1 MVLASFVMLDS
12 DSSGLV
18 NCEQYTPPLTSQQ
31 ITSGDTAYAKAAAAQ
46 TTANTAN
53 NRAIA
58 YRATSSTAAATAA
71 KEANCTNFT
80 LVSGAY
86 VTVRFQYG
94 NTSAGALTLNVNS
107 TGAKNIYV
115 CRSATSGDNRLL

>member
-31 ITSGDTAYAKAAAAQ
+31 ITNGDTAYAKAAAAQ

-53 NRAIA
+53 NKSTA
-58 YRATSSTAAATAA
+58 YRGTSSTAAGTAA
-71 KEANCTNFT
+71 KEVACTNFT
-80 LVSGAY
+80 LASGAY
-86 VTVRFQYG
+86 VSVRFTHG

-107 TGAKNIYV
+107 TGAKNIFV
-115 CRSATSGDNRLL
+115 SRTQTSGANRLL